1 MPSNWITTNRVMPVS
16 VGPYQTQG
24 MGLQPPY
31 LGNTNSTGSTIGA
44 SNIYLYPVLVT
55 EPYRVRRL
63 WWLNGAT
70 VNGNVEVGVFSD
82 GGARIATTGSTAQS
96 GVNTLQQVTVD
107 FTLGVGSYWIG
118 LATTSATG
126 TFQGRL
132 DVVGKAHTMRDL
144 SMYAMHVTV
153 GTAVP
158 MPSQITIGSN
168 LGYIHPAYGMAL
180 RGL

>member
-16 VGPYQTQG
+16 VGPYQMQG

-31 LGNTNSTGSTIGA
+31 LGNTNSTGSAIGA

-55 EPYRVRRL
+55 EPYRVQRL
-63 WWLNGAT
+63 WWINGPS
-70 VNGNVEVGVFSD
+70 VQGNTEVAVFSD
-82 GGARIATTGSTAQS
+82 GGARIATTGAVAQS
-96 GVNTLQQVTVD
+96 GVNQIQQVTVD

-118 LATTSATG
+118 LATTGATASY
-126 TFQGRL
+126 QGRL

-153 GTAVP
+153 GAAVP